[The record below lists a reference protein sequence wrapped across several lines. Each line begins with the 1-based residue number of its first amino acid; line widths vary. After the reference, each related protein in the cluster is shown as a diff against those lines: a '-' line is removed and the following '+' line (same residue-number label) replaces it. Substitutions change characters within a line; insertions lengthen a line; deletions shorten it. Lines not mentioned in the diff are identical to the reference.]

1 MGLKE
6 TSKDKK
12 GFFIE
17 AGAADGEGQ
26 ILANVIVIFKS
37 RPILYLTTWQNF
49 YHFKILPPAAYIDKN
64 QFEECKK
71 WSIIVPLV
79 CF

>member
-26 ILANVIVIFKS
+26 ILANVIVSFKS

-49 YHFKILPPAAYIDKN
+49 YHFKILPPAAYTAESKTN
-64 QFEECKK
+64 RSLGSV
-71 WSIIVPLV
+71 WSKMST
-79 CF
+79 F